1 MADPAS
7 QSDHTERGA
16 APAAGGAI
24 APESVEGMRVLLVD
38 DNVQNLE
45 LLQAYLEDLGCAIAV
60 ATDGQAAIDAALAE
74 PPDIILLDIMMPRVS
89 GFQACQ
95 KIKRDPRTRHIPI
108 IVVTALN
115 EVGDVER
122 AVDCGADDFLTKPVQ
137 KIELLTRVRSLLRVS
152 RLQRELEEATAKLRE
167 AKRQKGG

>member
-1 MADPAS
+1 MTDPAS
-7 QSDHTERGA
+7 QSDHTA
-16 APAAGGAI
+16 HAGEEPV
-24 APESVEGMRVLLVD
+24 APESVAGMRVLLVD
-38 DNVQNLE
+38 DNLQNLE
-45 LLQAYLEDLGCAIAV
+45 LLQAYLEDLGCRIAV
-60 ATDGQAAIDAALAE
+60 ATDGQAAIDTALADA
-74 PPDIILLDIMMPRVS
+74 PDIILLDIMMPRVS

-95 KIKRDPRTRHIPI
+95 KIKRDPRTRHIPVI
-108 IVVTALN
+108 MVTALN

-167 AKRQKGG
+167 AKRQRGGEGRS